1 MLLSIVNGR
10 LIKNEL
16 TVNDAIKFI
25 QEMVNQHNILRQNHN
40 VSDLV
45 LNPDLVQLAQN
56 EADKYADNG
65 VMDSQ
70 IVKYKNTGLGKNSAI
85 YAGPAG
91 YSGIQP
97 TNLWYQK
104 SQKFN
109 YASNSIQDSGTFT
122 QVVWKNSKEIGVG
135 VTKKDN
141 KFYIVALYNPPGNIL
156 GTVTQNV
163 LPPLNPSKPTSSS
176 TEGLENL
183 DRSDL
188 IKKIKDLLTALE
200 NN

>member
-1 MLLSIVNGR
+1 MPAQLVIQVSLFTIESQ
-10 LIKNEL
+10 
-16 TVNDAIKFI
+16 THKFF
-25 QEMVNQHNILRQNHN
+25 
-40 VSDLV
+40 
-45 LNPDLVQLAQN
+45 QLKI
-56 EADKYADNG
+56 EG
-65 VMDSQ
+65 
-70 IVKYKNTGLGKNSAI
+70 T
-85 YAGPAG
+85 
-91 YSGIQP
+91 QP

-104 SQKFN
+104 SQNFN

-163 LPPLNPSKPTSSS
+163 LPPINPSKPTSSS
-176 TEGLENL
+176 TQDLENL

-188 IKKIKDLLTALE
+188 IKKIKKLLSALE